1 MTETVFPRSSLIFC
15 YVRSCPGPQLLSLW
29 RKWKHCIF
37 TLSIINFLKFF
48 VIIFGEN
55 TYLIYGL
62 HDLKVIENKWIK
74 LCVLSRHLLDNQ
86 NDKHNSHLSYFQAI
100 IFIQLLQLNQVI
112 PLYLYLR
119 FYKHHQKCRY
129 LFTNHFHV

>member
-1 MTETVFPRSSLIFC
+1 MTETVFPRSSLIIC
-15 YVRSCPGPQLLSLW
+15 YIIEVAPTFETVKKMKVLYI
-29 RKWKHCIF
+29 HF
-37 TLSIINFLKFF
+37 LSIINFLKFF
-48 VIIFGEN
+48 VVIFVEN
-55 TYLIYGL
+55 TYRIYGL
-62 HDLKVIENKWIK
+62 HDLKVIDNKWIK